1 MTLAEQTASWCACS
15 ALTCERSAWR
25 GVAYPHSVPGRSC
38 ALQNHGLHDP
48 AAPELLL
55 QRQPARPE
63 LCLRET
69 LHSEIMHP
77 LLTRHMKSEGTSVQ
91 AVNPLNKVT
100 VVCYHKLVF
109 CENNVGCVVFSQH
122 SMKAA

>member
-1 MTLAEQTASWCACS
+1 M
-15 ALTCERSAWR
+15 AWR
-25 GVAYPHSVPGRSC
+25 GVAYPHLVRGRLY
-38 ALQNHGLHDP
+38 ALQYHGPHDA

-77 LLTRHMKSEGTSVQ
+77 LLTGHMNSEGTSVQ
-91 AVNPLNKVT
+91 AVNSLNKITVFVT
-100 VVCYHKLVF
+100 INYFL
-109 CENNVGCVVFSQH
+109 
-122 SMKAA
+122 